1 MILNT
6 TGPRG
11 TAEAAERTVIA
22 CGRLIDGTGRA
33 PIGLATLILE
43 GERVAEVRD
52 GLPADDLRAHAPAF
66 IDASEQTVMPGMMD
80 LHVHLVNG
88 VTAPRD
94 PHILYGML
102 FSTTQMLTL
111 WAARNARLLLEAGFT
126 TVRDFA
132 SFVSDGR
139 NPEVLAL
146 RDAISLGL
154 VPGPRV
160 FAGGWV
166 SSTAGHRDMFPPR
179 TWHRAPGT
187 LADGPWEIRRAVREM
202 AREGIDFIK
211 TSTSG
216 GAGGHTEEIWWRS
229 LTFEE
234 LDALVE
240 ESHAFGYKVA
250 THSHTPESVKLALRA
265 GADTIEHGI
274 YLDDEAI
281 ALLVEREAVL
291 VPTLSARS
299 ERAIAHRRRAGSPPE
314 VIRKFESTQASG
326 YDSFRRAHEAGVTIA
341 MGTDTGRGLREY
353 FGKNAYELGLM
364 VAGGMSPMEA
374 IVATTKN
381 GAVALGQQDD
391 LGTLEPG
398 KLADLLVVDGNPLD
412 DVSLLEDAAKIPLVV
427 KGGAIVVDRRA
438 GSGAVP
444 RQEVD
449 GRLETLA

>member
-1 MILNT
+1 MNINT

-11 TAEAAERTVIA
+11 VIEAAERTVIA
-22 CGRLIDGTGRA
+22 CGRLIDGTGSA
-33 PIGLATLILE
+33 PIEPATLVLE
-43 GERVAEVRD
+43 GERIAEVLDGPAPESLRD
-52 GLPADDLRAHAPAF
+52 SAPAF
-66 IDASEQTVMPGMMD
+66 IDATARTVMPGMMD

-88 VTAPRD
+88 VTDPRD

-146 RDAISLGL
+146 RDAIALGL

-179 TWHRAPGT
+179 TWYRQPGS

-202 AREGIDFIK
+202 VRDGVDFIK

-240 ESHAFGYKVA
+240 ETHAFGLKVA

-281 ALLVEREAVL
+281 ALLVDRRAVL

-314 VIRKFESTQASG
+314 VIRKFESTRASG
-326 YDSFRRAHEAGVTIA
+326 TESFRRAHEAGVTIA

-353 FGKNAYELGLM
+353 FGKNTYELSLM
-364 VAGGMSPMEA
+364 VDGGMSSMDA
-374 IVATTKN
+374 IVAATKN
-381 GAVALGQQDD
+381 GAIGLGQQDD

-398 KLADLLVVDGNPLD
+398 KYADLLVIDGNPLD
-412 DVSLLEDAAKIPLVV
+412 DVALLEDASKIELVV
-427 KGGAIVVDRRA
+427 KGGSVVVDRRGADTGHGQAA
-438 GSGAVP
+438 GA
-444 RQEVD
+444 Q
-449 GRLETLA
+449 LETLA